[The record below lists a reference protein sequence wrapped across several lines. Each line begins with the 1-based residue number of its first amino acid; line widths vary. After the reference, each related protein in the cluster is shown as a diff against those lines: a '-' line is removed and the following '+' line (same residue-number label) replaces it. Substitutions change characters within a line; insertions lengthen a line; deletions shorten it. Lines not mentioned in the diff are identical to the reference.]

1 MMEKH
6 MKKTFDALESKDF
19 NEQELLAIIHE
30 NNPMIYLYTRSF
42 KLKPQRQGRLHPTK
56 KFNERLRSIRD

>member
-1 MMEKH
+1 

-19 NEQELLAIIHE
+19 NEQELSALIHE

-42 KLKPQRQGRLHPTK
+42 KLRIPSKTGRVASYEEIQREVEEHP
-56 KFNERLRSIRD
+56 